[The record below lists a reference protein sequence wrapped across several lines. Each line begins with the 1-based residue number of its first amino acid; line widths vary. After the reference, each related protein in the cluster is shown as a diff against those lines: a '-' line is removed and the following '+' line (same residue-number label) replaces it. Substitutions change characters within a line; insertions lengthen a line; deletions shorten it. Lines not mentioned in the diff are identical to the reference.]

1 MKLKL
6 NQSLAALLFSA
17 SVFTACAPVAEQ
29 TLSVTPVP
37 MEVNWQRGSFRPDA
51 STSLW
56 IEAPEADRSILAEYL
71 QASPLALK
79 LADSQS
85 GNQVVLKQTDALE
98 GITSP
103 EGYVLS
109 VNSDGVRIEALSG
122 AGLFY
127 GVQTLLQMAADAPEG
142 MTAVTVKDEP
152 RFEYRGIMLDV
163 SRHFRSKEFVK
174 RQIDLLSYYKINR
187 LHLHLTDA
195 AGWRIEIKKYPRLTQ
210 FAAWRPQ
217 AVWKDWWNGKREYCE
232 ETDPRAQGGYYT
244 QDDIRELVAYAQKHY
259 VTIIPEIEMPSH
271 SEEVLTAYPE
281 LSCTHVP
288 YKQSDF
294 CIGNEKTF
302 EFLENVLTEVME
314 LFPSEY
320 IHIGGDEAG
329 KASWPNCKLC
339 QARMKKE
346 GLKDVNE
353 LQSYSIHRMERFL
366 NSHGRKLLGWDEI
379 LDGGLAPNATVMS
392 WRGTEGGLAAIRSGH
407 KAIMSP
413 GQYCYLDGYQDAP
426 YSQPEAIGGYLPL
439 KKVYGYEPVPDSLSA
454 DEAKLMYGVQANL
467 WTEYIPTE
475 EHAEYMLYPRAIALA
490 EVAWSKPENKSWED
504 FHRRALKIVDELK
517 AKGYHPFE
525 LKNEIGNRK
534 EAETPVEH
542 LALGKKVTY
551 NAPYWENYPAAGEVT
566 LTDGLRGGWNYND
579 QLWQGF
585 VTKDRVDVVIDL
597 EKETPIHSVAAD
609 FMQICG
615 PEVFMPERVVI
626 SVSNDGKEFT
636 QLAEIKH
643 EVVRDDAVTFKNFGW
658 EGEASAR
665 YIRYQA
671 LASDKFGGVLFTD
684 EIVVK

>member
-17 SVFTACAPVAEQ
+17 SVFAACAPVAEQ

-79 LADSQS
+79 LADFQS

-210 FAAWRPQ
+210 FAAWRSQ

-551 NAPYWENYPAAGEVT
+551 NAPYWENYPAAGEAT